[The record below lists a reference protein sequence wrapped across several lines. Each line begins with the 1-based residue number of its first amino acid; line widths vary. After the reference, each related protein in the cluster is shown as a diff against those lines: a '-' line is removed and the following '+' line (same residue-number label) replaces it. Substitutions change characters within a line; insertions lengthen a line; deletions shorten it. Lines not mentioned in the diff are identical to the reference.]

1 MNLFHPRRRGPHHYG
16 AEPVVLPTPDG
27 CSHTH
32 LPPHPGRVARQ
43 ATPPAPAAPR
53 TPQAPTHTLHRT
65 QALSRTDPQTAV
77 RGLCTGSRCPRQG
90 AGLTTSDPPLHPRA
104 PTDCRCALALLSI
117 PRL

>member
-1 MNLFHPRRRGPHHYG
+1 MPCERLLSTPDRRVVYGYVTDNSGVGECGKMNLFHPRRRGPHHYG

-77 RGLCTGSRCPRQG
+77 RGLCTGSRC
-90 AGLTTSDPPLHPRA
+90 
-104 PTDCRCALALLSI
+104 
-117 PRL
+117 